1 MIDVFK
7 SKVQRMILESA
18 KAFQIP
24 VTAKMAIL
32 LADRVVNNLD
42 LQAVY
47 LTDLD
52 NKQTMLSLTKTMQS
66 THMGFM
72 TSIQPIDRVVELS
85 ELIETLSQ
93 FSDIRI
99 CDLVDRIRFFGIDL
113 KPAIPKAPPAP
124 EEPRPVMDIANS
136 WGFGKRNLS

>member
-1 MIDVFK
+1 MIDVLK
-7 SKVQRMILESA
+7 GKVQRMILESA

-32 LADRVVNNLD
+32 LADQVVNNLD

-52 NKQTMLSLTKTMQS
+52 NKQTMLNLTKTPQS

-72 TSIQPIDRVVELS
+72 TSLQPIDLVVELS

-93 FSDIRI
+93 FSAIRI

-113 KPAIPKAPPAP
+113 KPATPKAPPAP
-124 EEPRPVMDIANS
+124 EETRPVMDIANS

>member
-1 MIDVFK
+1 MIDVLK
-7 SKVQRMILESA
+7 GKVQRMILESA

-32 LADRVVNNLD
+32 LADQVVNNLD

-52 NKQTMLSLTKTMQS
+52 NKQTMLNLTKTPQS

-72 TSIQPIDRVVELS
+72 TSLQPIDLVVELS
-85 ELIETLSQ
+85 ELINLLDQ
-93 FSDIRI
+93 FSDVRI
-99 CDLVDRIRFFGIDL
+99 CDLVSRIKAFGIDL
-113 KPAIPKAPPAP
+113 KPTTPPAPPAP
-124 EEPRPVMDIANS
+124 EETRSAAAIADG
-136 WGFGKRNLS
+136 WGFGKRQLS